1 MPASSS
7 ASASASS
14 SESSSESAETTYMLL
29 TVSLEWSDLLDGTI
43 SSTDVVT
50 IGGERQ
56 GAMITVTTDEQEIE
70 IQSSIA
76 IPGFMY
82 VRNYSD
88 TIGQYVEIGYLSGAT
103 SHRIYNGE
111 IGLIPLNP
119 AERSVFVRAS
129 SGTLK
134 FEYEITERVAV

>member
-1 MPASSS
+1 
-7 ASASASS
+7 
-14 SESSSESAETTYMLL
+14 MLL
-29 TVSLEWSDLLDGTI
+29 TVSLARGDEQDDTVND
-43 SSTDVVT
+43 TDVLT

-56 GAMITVTTDEQEIE
+56 GGMLTVTTVEREIV
-70 IQSSIA
+70 IHSSLA
-76 IPGFMY
+76 ICGLMY

-88 TIGQYVEIGYLSGAT
+88 TIGQYLEIGYLSGAT

-134 FEYEITERVAV
+134 FEYEITERVVV